1 MEKAF
6 IEDIYK
12 IDEIIPGIIED
23 GESHESIQLA
33 QRLIDFSQK
42 IERFL
47 TKGDHSFLEGPF
59 IPVVPR
65 DDTSESS

>member
-23 GESHESIQLA
+23 GESHESIQLV
-33 QRLIDFSQK
+33 QRLIDFSHK

-47 TKGDHSFLEGPF
+47 A
-59 IPVVPR
+59 
-65 DDTSESS
+65 SSDASLLA